1 MKSYLGNIAL
11 RREMAAV
18 QRQKIASSLEQAKSI
33 GIVFQY
39 KNEEEFELLKKY
51 VQYLRDMKKKVKAV
65 GIYLTKE
72 LPQFSYSK
80 LEFDFFSKKQ
90 FSWLGKPA
98 DPLLVNFVNEP
109 FDILLDLNL
118 DDLLPLKYL
127 VAQSVSH
134 FKVGRWEDDDA
145 ELHDFLITSPRE
157 KGLKFFL
164 RNIDLYLTRFNTTA
178 G

>member
-1 MKSYLGNIAL
+1 MKSYFGNIAL

-18 QRQKIASSLEQAKSI
+18 KRQKIAASLEQADSI

-39 KNEEEFELLKKY
+39 KDAEEFELIKKY

-65 GIYLTKE
+65 GLYLTKE

-109 FDILLDLNL
+109 FDILLDLNIN
-118 DDLLPLKYL
+118 DLLPLKYL

-134 FKVGRWEDDDA
+134 FKVGRWEEDDA
-145 ELHDFLITSPRE
+145 DLHDFLITSPPD
-157 KGLKFFL
+157 KGLKYFL
-164 RNIDLYLTRFNTTA
+164 RNIDLYLSKLNTPA
-178 G
+178 

>member
-1 MKSYLGNIAL
+1 MKSYFGNLAL
-11 RREMAAV
+11 RREMAAAN
-18 QRQKIASSLEQAKSI
+18 RQKIACSLDQAASI
-33 GIVFQY
+33 GIVFQF
-39 KNEEEFELLKKY
+39 NGPDDFELLKKY

-65 GIYLTKE
+65 GLYLTKE

-98 DPLLVNFVNEP
+98 DPLLVNFANEP

-118 DDLLPLKYL
+118 NDALPLKYL

-134 FKVGRWEDDDA
+134 FKVGRWKEDDE
-145 ELHDFLITSPRE
+145 ELHDFLITSPPE
-157 KGLKFFL
+157 KGLKYLL
-164 RNIDLYLTRFNTTA
+164 RNIDLYLSKINSP